1 MEGAM
6 AVAAHSSSV
15 DELVDLLA
23 GDIVYLAHRDRG
35 AVDVL
40 RLRALGWPPGI
51 MHALLPQSLDIAA
64 GRLGCTPSGLVRE
77 PSLPSPVGERL

>member
-1 MEGAM
+1 M

-35 AVDVL
+35 AVDPL
-40 RLRALGWPPGI
+40 KLRALGWPPGVL
-51 MHALLPQSLDIAA
+51 HALLPQSLDIAA
-64 GRLGCTPSGLVRE
+64 GQLGCAPFGLVRE
-77 PSLPSPVGERL
+77 PLPPSPVGEGL